1 MLACPLIFCSSPRV
15 WTDNAIGRQSDSKKT
30 TGPKSVFSRASRFA
44 KYEAE
49 LKRNSVPGPGTYD
62 Y

>member
-1 MLACPLIFCSSPRV
+1 M